1 MKKFKRRSARVNL
14 SHFRVLSARY
24 FRQIFTNLATLL
36 PLILEAPVMILILS
50 IVCNADAF
58 EMHSLTQANTT
69 IFVLVVMAGMM
80 GILNSYR
87 EICKERE
94 ILSREVFGGLD
105 VSAYALSKFIVL
117 SAIGIVQCAL
127 LFFGSLP
134 LTGFRFS
141 DPAAGYALC
150 FLAMALTD
158 ISVTAVGLYISALL
172 KKSESAIL
180 PVLLI
185 IIMLVV
191 FSDSVITLD
200 GAAGWLRYITPSAWG
215 IAVFGRMCGLN
226 GWTEYFNKDFYGYHP
241 LIPLAALA
249 AIALLFLFLTIAR
262 LKRTYRQKDQ

>member
-134 LTGFRFS
+134 VTGFRFS

-180 PVLLI
+180 PVPLI

-226 GWTEYFNKDFYGYHP
+226 GWTEYFNKDFC
-241 LIPLAALA
+241 
-249 AIALLFLFLTIAR
+249 F
-262 LKRTYRQKDQ
+262 